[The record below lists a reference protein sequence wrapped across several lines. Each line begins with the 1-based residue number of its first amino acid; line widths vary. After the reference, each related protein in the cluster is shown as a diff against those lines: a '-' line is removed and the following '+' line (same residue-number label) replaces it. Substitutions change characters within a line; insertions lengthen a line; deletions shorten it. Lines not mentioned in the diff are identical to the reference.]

1 MAKMFYSLD
10 EAAKKLGKSEG
21 QVREMASKGQL
32 TEFRDGDKLIFK
44 VDQVNLVAGDAG
56 ADESGMIPLTDS
68 SSGDTALGLDA
79 SDTSFGMDSG
89 DSGSDDLLSM
99 NDSRGNSGVSVF
111 DADEV
116 GTVDASADT
125 LVTGDGGIGDVSLES
140 FGSGS
145 GLMDLTRD
153 SDDTGMATEG
163 LLDELYAGD
172 EGGSTGTA
180 AAGADLF
187 DGPASS
193 GSDLRFGPQTMGA
206 GAMVAAEAYDGK
218 GSGLVGGLA
227 IGAIVSLLAGV
238 AVVLMGMVG
247 APPVDLFD
255 AFNQNLLIPVAALLV
270 ITLLACG
277 IGFFI
282 GGKS

>member
-1 MAKMFYSLD
+1 MAKMFYNLE
-10 EAAKKLGKSEG
+10 EAAKKLGKTEG
-21 QVREMASKGQL
+21 EVRDMASKGQI

-44 VDQVNLVAGDAG
+44 VDQIDLLAGDAG
-56 ADESGMIPLTDS
+56 ADESGMIPLTDT

-79 SDTSFGMDSG
+79 SDTGLGMDTGGGSG
-89 DSGSDDLLSM
+89 LDVADSGAD
-99 NDSRGNSGVSVF
+99 SGVSVF

-116 GTVDASADT
+116 GGVDASADT

-163 LLDELYAGD
+163 LLDELYSGD
-172 EGGSTGTA
+172 EGGPSGTA

-193 GSDLRFGPQTMGA
+193 GSDMGFGQQGAQA
-206 GAMVAAEAYDGK
+206 GAMVAAEPYDGK
-218 GSGLVGGLA
+218 GSGLAGGFA
-227 IGAIVSLLAGV
+227 IGAILSLLAGV

-247 APPVDLFD
+247 APPSNLSETFSQD
-255 AFNQNLLIPVAALLV
+255 LLIPVAILLGV
-270 ITLLACG
+270 TLLAGG

>member
-1 MAKMFYSLD
+1 MAKMFYNLE
-10 EAAKKLGKSEG
+10 EAAKKLGKTEG
-21 QVREMASKGQL
+21 EVREMASKGEL

-44 VDQVNLVAGDAG
+44 VDQVNLLAGDAG

-68 SSGDTALGLDA
+68 ASGDTALGLDA

-89 DSGSDDLLSM
+89 DSDSADLLSM
-99 NDSRGNSGVSVF
+99 DSGGNSGVSVF

-163 LLDELYAGD
+163 LLDELYSGD
-172 EGGSTGTA
+172 EGATGTA

-193 GSDLRFGPQTMGA
+193 GSDLKFGPQTAGA

-218 GSGLVGGLA
+218 GSGLAGGLA

-255 AFNQNLLIPVAALLV
+255 MFDNNLLIPVAALLG
-270 ITLLACG
+270 ITLLAGG

>member
-1 MAKMFYSLD
+1 MAKMFYNLE
-10 EAAKKLGKSEG
+10 EAAAKLGKTEAE
-21 QVREMASKGQL
+21 VRDMASLGQL

-44 VDQVNLVAGDAG
+44 VDQVDLVAGDG
-56 ADESGMIPLTDS
+56 GSEESGMIPLTDT

-79 SDTSFGMDSG
+79 SDTGLGMDVGG
-89 DSGSDDLLSM
+89 DSGLGVA
-99 NDSRGNSGVSVF
+99 DSGANSGVSVF

-116 GTVDASADT
+116 GGVDASADT

-163 LLDELYAGD
+163 LLDELYSGD
-172 EGGSTGTA
+172 EGGPSGTA

-193 GSDLRFGPQTMGA
+193 GGDMGFGQQAAPA
-206 GAMVAAEAYDGK
+206 GAAVVAEPYDGK
-218 GSGLVGGLA
+218 GSGLAGGLA
-227 IGAIVSLLAGV
+227 IGAILSLLAGV

-247 APPVDLFD
+247 APPVNIADTFS
-255 AFNQNLLIPVAALLV
+255 QNLLIPVAILAGV
-270 ITLLACG
+270 TLLAGG

>member
-1 MAKMFYSLD
+1 MAKMFYNLE
-10 EAAKKLGKSEG
+10 EAASKLGKSEAE
-21 QVREMASKGQL
+21 VRAMASKGQL

-44 VDQVNLVAGDAG
+44 VDQVDLLAGDAGDAG

-79 SDTSFGMDSG
+79 SDTGLGMDSG
-89 DSGSDDLLSM
+89 LGVADSG
-99 NDSRGNSGVSVF
+99 GNSGVSVF

-116 GTVDASADT
+116 GGVDASADT

-163 LLDELYAGD
+163 LLDELYSGD

-193 GSDLRFGPQTMGA
+193 GSDLNFGPQTAGA
-206 GAMVAAEAYDGK
+206 AAMVAAEPYDGK
-218 GSGLVGGLA
+218 GSGLAGGLA
-227 IGAIVSLLAGV
+227 IGAILSLLAGV
-238 AVVLMGMVG
+238 AVMLMGMVG
-247 APPVDLFD
+247 APPVDIFETFKQD
-255 AFNQNLLIPVAALLV
+255 LLIPVAALLGV
-270 ITLLACG
+270 TILAGG

>member
-1 MAKMFYSLD
+1 MAKMFYNLE
-10 EAAKKLGKSEG
+10 EAASKLGKTEAE
-21 QVREMASKGQL
+21 VREMASKGQL

-44 VDQVNLVAGDAG
+44 VDQVDLLAGDAG
-56 ADESGMIPLTDS
+56 ADESDMIPLTDS

-79 SDTSFGMDSG
+79 SDTGLGMDSG
-89 DSGSDDLLSM
+89 LGVADSG
-99 NDSRGNSGVSVF
+99 GNSGISVF

-116 GTVDASADT
+116 GGVDASADT

-163 LLDELYAGD
+163 LLDELYSGD
-172 EGGSTGTA
+172 EGGVSGTA

-193 GSDLRFGPQTMGA
+193 GSDLNFGPQTAGA
-206 GAMVAAEAYDGK
+206 GAVVAAEPYDGK
-218 GSGLVGGLA
+218 GSGLAGGLA

-238 AVVLMGMVG
+238 AIVLMGMVG
-247 APPVDLFD
+247 APPASLFESFGNDLM
-255 AFNQNLLIPVAALLV
+255 IPVAILLGV
-270 ITLLACG
+270 TLLAGG

>member
-1 MAKMFYSLD
+1 MAKMFYNLD
-10 EAAKKLGKSEG
+10 EAAKKLGKTEG
-21 QVREMASKGQL
+21 EVREMASKGQL

-44 VDQVNLVAGDAG
+44 VDQVNLLAGDG
-56 ADESGMIPLTDS
+56 PEESGMIPLTDS
-68 SSGDTALGLDA
+68 ASGDTALGLDA
-79 SDTSFGMDSG
+79 SDTGLGFDSDG
-89 DSGSDDLLSM
+89 SGSADMLSM
-99 NDSRGNSGVSVF
+99 NDSGAKSGVSVF

-116 GTVDASADT
+116 GEIDASADT
-125 LVTGDGGIGDVSLES
+125 LITGDGGIGDVSLES

-163 LLDELYAGD
+163 LLDELYSGD
-172 EGGSTGTA
+172 EGGATGTA

-193 GSDLRFGPQTMGA
+193 GGDLRFGATPTGPGA
-206 GAMVAAEAYDGK
+206 VAVAEPYDGK
-218 GSGLVGGLA
+218 GSGLAGGLA

-238 AVVLMGMVG
+238 AIVLMGMVG
-247 APPVDLFD
+247 APPADL
-255 AFNQNLLIPVAALLV
+255 ASMVNNNLLIPVGALLI
-270 ITLLACG
+270 ITLIAGG

>member
-1 MAKMFYSLD
+1 MAKMFYNLE
-10 EAAKKLGKSEG
+10 EAASKLGKTEAE
-21 QVREMASKGQL
+21 VREMASKGQL

-44 VDQVNLVAGDAG
+44 VDQVDLLAGDAG

-79 SDTSFGMDSG
+79 SDTGLGMDSG
-89 DSGSDDLLSM
+89 LGVADSG
-99 NDSRGNSGVSVF
+99 GNSGVSVF

-116 GTVDASADT
+116 GGVDASADT

-163 LLDELYAGD
+163 LLDELYSGD
-172 EGGSTGTA
+172 EGGVSGTA

-193 GSDLRFGPQTMGA
+193 GSDLNFGPQTAGA
-206 GAMVAAEAYDGK
+206 GAMVAAEPYDGK
-218 GSGLVGGLA
+218 GSGLAGGLA

-238 AVVLMGMVG
+238 AIVLMGMVG
-247 APPVDLFD
+247 APPASLFESFSNDLM
-255 AFNQNLLIPVAALLV
+255 IPVAILLGV
-270 ITLLACG
+270 TLLAGG

>member
-1 MAKMFYSLD
+1 MAKMFYNLE

-21 QVREMASKGQL
+21 EVREMASKGQL

-44 VDQVNLVAGDAG
+44 VDQVNLLAGDAG

-79 SDTSFGMDSG
+79 SDTSFKMDSA
-89 DSGSDDLLSM
+89 DSGSDDLLNM
-99 NDSRGNSGVSVF
+99 DSGGNSGVSVF

-163 LLDELYAGD
+163 LLDELYSGD
-172 EGGSTGTA
+172 EGGSTGTS

-193 GSDLRFGPQTMGA
+193 GSDLKFGPQTAGA

>member
-1 MAKMFYSLD
+1 MAKMFYNLD
-10 EAAKKLGKSEG
+10 EAAKKLGKTEG
-21 QVREMASKGQL
+21 EVREMASKGQL

-44 VDQVNLVAGDAG
+44 VDQVDLLAGDAG

-68 SSGDTALGLDA
+68 ASGDTALGMDA
-79 SDTSFGMDSG
+79 SDTGFGLDSSAGMLNMDSG
-89 DSGSDDLLSM
+89 A
-99 NDSRGNSGVSVF
+99 NSGISVF

-116 GTVDASADT
+116 GGVDASADT
-125 LVTGDGGIGDVSLES
+125 LITGDGGIGDVSLES

-163 LLDELYAGD
+163 LLDELYSGD
-172 EGGSTGTA
+172 EGGATGTA

-193 GSDLRFGPQTMGA
+193 GRDLGFGAPAAA
-206 GAMVAAEAYDGK
+206 GAVALAEPYDGK
-218 GSGLVGGLA
+218 GSGLAGGLA
-227 IGAIVSLLAGV
+227 IGAILSLLAGV
-238 AVVLMGMVG
+238 AIVLMGMVG
-247 APPVDLFD
+247 TPPSAIADTFKND
-255 AFNQNLLIPVAALLV
+255 LLIPVGILLGVTV
-270 ITLLACG
+270 IAGG

>member
-1 MAKMFYSLD
+1 MAKMFYNLE
-10 EAAKKLGKSEG
+10 EAASKLGKSEAE
-21 QVREMASKGQL
+21 VRAMASKGQL

-44 VDQVNLVAGDAG
+44 VDQVNLLAGDAG

-79 SDTSFGMDSG
+79 SDTGLGMDSG
-89 DSGSDDLLSM
+89 LGVADSA
-99 NDSRGNSGVSVF
+99 GNSGVSVF

-116 GTVDASADT
+116 GGVDASADT

-163 LLDELYAGD
+163 LLDELYSGD

-193 GSDLRFGPQTMGA
+193 GGDFNFGPQTAGA
-206 GAMVAAEAYDGK
+206 SAMVAAEPYDGK
-218 GSGLVGGLA
+218 GSGLAGGLA

-238 AVVLMGMVG
+238 AIVLMGMVG
-247 APPVDLFD
+247 APPVDIFETFKQDLM
-255 AFNQNLLIPVAALLV
+255 IPVAALLGV
-270 ITLLACG
+270 TILAGG

>member
-1 MAKMFYSLD
+1 
-10 EAAKKLGKSEG
+10 
-21 QVREMASKGQL
+21 
-32 TEFRDGDKLIFK
+32 DGDKLIFK
-44 VDQVNLVAGDAG
+44 VDQVNLLAGDAG

-79 SDTSFGMDSG
+79 SDTGLGMDSG
-89 DSGSDDLLSM
+89 LGVADSA
-99 NDSRGNSGVSVF
+99 GNSGVSVF

-193 GSDLRFGPQTMGA
+193 GRDLGFGAGAGAGA

-218 GSGLVGGLA
+218 GSGLAGGLA

-255 AFNQNLLIPVAALLV
+255 AFNQNLLIPVAILLGV
-270 ITLLACG
+270 TLIAGG